1 MCCMLTI
8 YSLLRFLQPTNNQ
21 LQTGLFTLIGAFI
34 GAIASIVGILLLLRY
49 YKGKDEKDRQYLLK
63 AVYNALKSEIE
74 TNKEFFEY
82 GIGKKLED
90 SNEPIFE
97 RAVFGFEYDIMYKA
111 NAEMI
116 RYIPNI
122 ELIKAI
128 VRLYGL
134 WNGLIDALRKHSAEV
149 EKYNKITLPSKK
161 SVTTTTETQQTQE
174 SIILLTN
181 MMRNRYA
188 EIKKHTELVLQK
200 LNTLIDLQ

>member
-1 MCCMLTI
+1 
-8 YSLLRFLQPTNNQ
+8 
-21 LQTGLFTLIGAFI
+21 
-34 GAIASIVGILLLLRY
+34 
-49 YKGKDEKDRQYLLK
+49 
-63 AVYNALKSEIE
+63 
-74 TNKEFFEY
+74 
-82 GIGKKLED
+82 
-90 SNEPIFE
+90 
-97 RAVFGFEYDIMYKA
+97 MYKA

>member
-1 MCCMLTI
+1 MLAI
-8 YSLLRFLQPTNNQ
+8 NGLMRLIQSISGPLL
-21 LQTGLFTLIGAFI
+21 TGYFTLMGAFI
-34 GAIASIVGILLLLRY
+34 GATAAIFGIWLLLRY

-74 TNKEFFEY
+74 TNKESFEY

-111 NAEMI
+111 NDEMI

-134 WNGLIDALRKHSAEV
+134 WGGLIDALRKHSVEV

-161 SVTTTTETQQTQE
+161 SVTTTTETQQTQK
-174 SIILLTN
+174 SIILLTD